1 MKRIYSLIL
10 LLSLFTKL
18 SLFAQNQRFVCG
30 FNDNA
35 LSEKT
40 IKAMRMAPT
49 WLAEKQTRKAA
60 DELYV
65 CRLGIDIDSDTY
77 NFFNKDTVFI
87 KYELLKMIEKV
98 SSIYETEINTQ
109 LLVTHINIRKDETS
123 DPYRGVSDI
132 FKLINILQNNW
143 SKSPFDKL
151 PVDKVMYLPTKAFTG
166 AGGVASDRI
175 NVSPWG
181 NIRTIAHE
189 LGHNLNS
196 PHTQSCEWPG
206 GPLDKCYFP
215 EGDCYQNSLESIRG
229 TIMSYCSG
237 LLTFHPMCRVVMQ
250 NYAQNE
256 LQKISKSPA
265 APVVP
270 DQPELKGDAR
280 FIFDASPFAENYL
293 YEVSETSDFSQKVYA
308 DSSKIN
314 AFYYPFFRKN
324 TTYYIRVKALNRH
337 GASGWSK
344 TGRVV
349 VPDYI
354 LTAPVLRKPY
364 NLTPD
369 NPITD
374 TAEELTLP
382 FDLVAGAS
390 SYELDLYRCDDKF
403 TYTAYDNYPSSRY
416 SFAFTADNKFLI
428 SPAKIGIYTS
438 LMWRVRALKDGINGP
453 WSEMQGLLFSKM
465 SENLSSIF
473 NNKEQMP
480 LTFPLAYTNTDSQLD
495 IELKFTVSP
504 NEDYSKP
511 VLEKTVKQ
519 DEFSTDNNTSILVEN
534 LLPATHYYAK
544 LDIVNLK
551 NDRVYGIP
559 AGVRKTIPFN
569 FKTANNDIPPNWKIF
584 NQDNA
589 PSMGGFQNIYLMGQS
604 GLFSQSE
611 KGISK
616 LQVNDFKTA
625 LYNLKNSEGNLSN
638 RQVAMDIDSTGNF
651 WSVIA
656 LSKRSQSNA
665 GFYPPPIYAIRKFDE
680 KTMKLISSE
689 EFIAEF
695 TLNSSDLFDADSKLM
710 VYNQNT
716 IARIENNKLKP
727 ILTLSDFLILYMASN
742 GSDVY
747 IVGENRTTHSREIL
761 KTNLVTKEKTALGSR
776 SYYSGVKLDKNKGLW
791 TLINN
796 GIQRFEGN
804 EVTSYEG
811 SKSSLRPLYNFDDF
825 FIDSFDNIYAVSRSI
840 YPNNKETYFHK
851 FNGIEWKEIG
861 SLPSGL
867 SYYGHLMADKSGKIW
882 FTSSGRELVR
892 FDPCASLVK
901 PTLRANMGNT
911 LLEAQGCTS
920 VVWNWKNREE
930 NVYEKL
936 VSGTNKIEVSPKS
949 TTTYYARC
957 YDNGCSGEEDSFA
970 ISFYNLLTG
979 KVVKN
984 EICQGDSMEVSPQIE
999 GIFGDKNQL
1008 SAVLTSSGNNFNI
1021 PLVSHSNR
1029 YGFKSDEHIPVGKY
1043 WLKIASTHPELISK
1057 DSIEIEILSK
1067 PTVSMAGKD
1076 NICPGQSISIS
1087 ATGGKGI
1094 APYTYQWEINNAPS
1108 PRNDSLI
1115 NNIDKPGIIVV
1126 KAIDSKGCVSNE
1138 ATLNITKS
1146 NFDNLKI
1153 SASGP
1158 TDLVNN
1164 ASVVLSVPLMPTYT
1178 YQWYLSNEAIPG
1190 AINNSITATKAGAYW
1205 VKASEKGCSAESNGV
1220 KVSIITANEPK
1231 ETDILNLKV
1240 FPNPS
1245 EGHFIVEL
1253 VLTDITPVA
1262 LSVFDM
1268 AGKTIWQK
1276 RIKGIG
1282 THTEQLN
1289 LSEYPAGTYLLVG
1302 QKDNWKQTI
1311 KLEKQ

>member
-1 MKRIYSLIL
+1 MKRIYTLIL
-10 LLSLFTKL
+10 FLSVFT
-18 SLFAQNQRFVCG
+18 SSVLFAQNQRFVCG

-35 LSEKT
+35 LSEET
-40 IKAMRMAPT
+40 LKAMRMAPT
-49 WLAEKQTRKAA
+49 WLAEKQTRKAT

-87 KYELLKMIEKV
+87 KFELLKMIEKV
-98 SSIYETEINTQ
+98 SSIYEAEINTQ
-109 LLVTHINIRKDETS
+109 LLVTHINIRKDETT
-123 DPYRGVSDI
+123 DPYKGISDI
-132 FKLINILQNNW
+132 FRLINILQNNW
-143 SKSPFDKL
+143 LEAPFDKL

-166 AGGVASDRI
+166 AGGVATDRI

-181 NIRTIAHE
+181 NINTIAHE
-189 LGHNLNS
+189 LGHNLAS

-215 EGDCYQNSLESIRG
+215 EGDCYQNSLEFIRG

-324 TTYYIRVKALNRH
+324 TTYYIRVKARNRH

-349 VPDYI
+349 VPDNI

-369 NPITD
+369 NPVTD

-382 FDLVAGAS
+382 FDLVDGAS

-416 SFAFTADNKFLI
+416 SFAFTADDKFLI
-428 SPAKIGIYTS
+428 SPAKIGIYTG
-438 LMWRVRALKDGINGP
+438 LMWRVRALKDGINGA

-465 SENLSSIF
+465 SENLSSVF

-480 LTFPLAYTNTDSQLD
+480 LTFPLTYTNSYSQLD
-495 IELKFTVSP
+495 IELKFTVST

-534 LLPATHYYAK
+534 LLPATRYYAK

-551 NDRVYGIP
+551 DDRVYNIP
-559 AGVRKTIPFN
+559 LGVRKTIPFN
-569 FKTANNDIPPNWKIF
+569 FKTGNNDMPPNWKIF

-589 PSMGGFQNIYLMGQS
+589 PSMGGFQNAFLMGQS

-611 KGISK
+611 RGISK

-625 LYNLKNSEGNLSN
+625 LYNLKNSGGNLSN
-638 RQVAMDIDSTGNF
+638 RQVAMDIDSSGNF

-665 GFYPPPIYAIRKFDE
+665 GFYPPPVYAIRKFDE
-680 KTMKLISSE
+680 RTMKLISSE
-689 EFIAEF
+689 EFVAEF
-695 TLNSSDLFDADSKLM
+695 TLTFLGFFDADSKLM

-716 IARIENNKLKP
+716 IARIESNKLKP
-727 ILTLSDFLILYMASN
+727 ILTLSNFLVLYVASTD
-742 GSDVY
+742 SYVY
-747 IVGENRTTHSREIL
+747 IVGENSTTHLREVL
-761 KTNLVTKEKTALGSR
+761 KYNLLTKEKTSLGFR
-776 SYYSGVKLDKNKGLW
+776 SYYSRAKLDKNKRLW

-796 GIQRFEGN
+796 GIQRFEGT

-825 FIDSFDNIYAVSRSI
+825 FIDSFDNVYAVSRSI

-851 FNGIEWKEIG
+851 FDGIEWKEIG

-867 SYYGHLMADKSGKIW
+867 SYYGYLMADKSGKIW
-882 FTSSGRELVR
+882 FTSSGRELIR
-892 FDPCASLVK
+892 FDPCTSLIR
-901 PTLRANMGNT
+901 PTLRANTGNT
-911 LLEAQGCTS
+911 LLEAQGCAS
-920 VVWNWKNREE
+920 VVWNWKNKEE

-984 EICQGDSMEVSPQIE
+984 EICQGDSIEFSPQIE

-1021 PLVSHSNR
+1021 PLVSRSNR

-1057 DSIEIEILSK
+1057 DSTEIEILSK
-1067 PTVSMAGKD
+1067 PIVSMAGKD
-1076 NICPGQSISIS
+1076 NICPGQSISIN
-1087 ATGGKGI
+1087 ATGKNGT
-1094 APYTYQWEINNAPS
+1094 APYIYQWKINNVLS
-1108 PRNDSLI
+1108 PKDESI
-1115 NNIDKPGIIVV
+1115 MAKIDKPGIIVV

-1138 ATLNITKS
+1138 ATLNVTKS

-1153 SASGP
+1153 SAGGS
-1158 TDLVNN
+1158 TDLINN
-1164 ASVVLSVPLMPTYT
+1164 ASVVLSVPSITSYV
-1178 YQWYLSNEAIPG
+1178 YQWYRDNQAIQG
-1190 AINNSITATKAGAYW
+1190 ATNNGYNTSQAGSYY
-1205 VKASEKGCSAESNGV
+1205 VKASEKGCTGESNIV
-1220 KVSIITANEPK
+1220 AVSLITANEPAASD
-1231 ETDILNLKV
+1231 ELSLKV

-1245 EGHFIVEL
+1245 DGNFVFEIILKDNVPLE
-1253 VLTDITPVA
+1253 
-1262 LSVFDM
+1262 LSVFDI

-1282 THTEQLN
+1282 KHTEQLN
-1289 LSEYPAGTYLLVG
+1289 LSKHATGTYLLTG